1 MGAKVENMS
10 LEHERI
16 INSDAPTPTQ
26 LHKLA
31 AIGISSAASRERL
44 KHLKRSGRAHYFIDE
59 IDLAG
64 DFSLAD
70 DEIVQI
76 RHRMAVRVGVR
87 PPEPGLQKSWSLKYF
102 DTFWAESRP
111 GVWLGGRTMYRFEW
125 NRNRATLAERTL
137 RVVGIDRPDETLD
150 SYLDRFSVRDDDAAI
165 LSVRQDV
172 ENVTGEDCEDLMR
185 DASDYFGVIDRM
197 QKIA

>member
-1 MGAKVENMS
+1 MS

-16 INSDAPTPTQ
+16 ISPDAPTPTQ

-64 DFSLAD
+64 DFSPAE

-76 RHRMAVRVGVR
+76 RHRMAGRVGVR
-87 PPEPGLQKSWSLKYF
+87 PPAPGSPKSWSLKYF
-102 DTFWAESRP
+102 DTFWAESKP
-111 GVWLGGRTMYRFEW
+111 GVWLGGRTLYRFEW
-125 NRNRATLAERTL
+125 NRMRTTLAERTL
-137 RVVGIDRPDETLD
+137 RVVGIDRPDESLD
-150 SYLDRFSVRDDDAAI
+150 AYLDRFSVRDDDI
-165 LSVRQDV
+165 TMLSVKQDV
-172 ENVTGEDCEDLMR
+172 ENVTSEDCEDLMR